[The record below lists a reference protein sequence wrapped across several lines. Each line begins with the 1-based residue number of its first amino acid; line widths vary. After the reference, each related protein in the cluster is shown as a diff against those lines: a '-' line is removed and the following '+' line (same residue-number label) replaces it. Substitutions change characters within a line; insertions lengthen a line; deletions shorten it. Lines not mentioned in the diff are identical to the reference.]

1 MFIRIPSNFARHA
14 DVKFLNAWPYFIF
27 KSSSTLA
34 ENKLGIVSEYTGPPS
49 NTGMTDLKS
58 QELPRHKH

>member
-1 MFIRIPSNFARHA
+1 MPGLILS
-14 DVKFLNAWPYFIF
+14 F

-58 QELPRHKH
+58 GVTEAQTLIRDRLGFVL

>member
-1 MFIRIPSNFARHA
+1 MPGLILS
-14 DVKFLNAWPYFIF
+14 F

-49 NTGMTDLKS
+49 NTGMTGVTEAQTLIGDRLGFV
-58 QELPRHKH
+58 L